1 MGGSARKVVLAIDG
15 GGTSTRSLAIDSSGM
30 ILGGGEGG
38 PSNHI
43 LAPWDV
49 VRASI
54 EAAING
60 GVEQAGLTPD
70 DVCCISLG
78 TAGIGP
84 NGEGKEVIEDLASEI
99 LPAEKVTATGDM
111 VIAYHGAIMGDCGV
125 VVNAGTG
132 SVVYGVSPR
141 GASRQVGGW
150 GHVLGDE
157 GSAYD
162 IAVRALR
169 AGARHFDG
177 RGPFT
182 TLVDRL
188 PEALEVSDFI
198 QVAFKIYGL
207 EMSREDISALAR
219 VVGEEAKGGDA
230 VSQQILRS
238 AGEELALAVAVAIRE
253 LGLEEAAVPVS
264 YIGSVFASGEC
275 IVRPFAEAVMMR
287 CPRATVLPPKFPA
300 VIGDAVSARH
310 RAAAEVSG
318 GHRGIHPRRE
328 GGGLAHLGTTA
339 DEYKELPRVAVTNR
353 NLRLAA
359 IVVAFGRRKAV
370 SCRSLVCAGTVDPVP
385 MRSNLLVVVCQRRRR
400 KATWSGDSIPSCWRD
415 SFFFSFQQR

>member
-1 MGGSARKVVLAIDG
+1 MSGGGQNVILAIDG
-15 GGTSTRSLAIDSSGM
+15 GGTSTRSLAIDSNGAVM
-30 ILGGGEGG
+30 GRGEGG

-54 EAAING
+54 EAAIHG
-60 GVEQAGLTPD
+60 ACKEAGLKAG
-70 DVCCISLG
+70 DVGCISLG

-84 NGEGKEVIEDLASEI
+84 NGEGKEVIEDLAREI
-99 LPAEKVTATGDM
+99 LPADKVMATGDM
-111 VIAYHGAIMGDCGV
+111 VIAFHGAVMGDFGV

-150 GHVLGDE
+150 GHILGDE

-182 TLVDRL
+182 TLVDRI
-188 PEALEVSDFI
+188 PEALEVSDYI

-207 EMSREDISALAR
+207 NMSREEISVLAR
-219 VVGEEAKGGDA
+219 AVDEEAKKGD
-230 VSQQILRS
+230 VISRQILRS

-253 LGLEEAAVPVS
+253 LGMEEMTVPVS
-264 YIGSVFASGEC
+264 YIGSVFDSGER
-275 IVRPFAEAVMMR
+275 IVRPFAETIMMR
-287 CPRATVLPPKFPA
+287 YPRAVVLPPKFPA
-300 VIGDAVSARH
+300 VIGAFV
-310 RAAAEVSG
+310 
-318 GHRGIHPRRE
+318 
-328 GGGLAHLGTTA
+328 LGA
-339 DEYKELPRVAVTNR
+339 KEIGWKISESLLMNIKK
-353 NLRLAA
+353 RLLS
-359 IVVAFGRRKAV
+359 R
-370 SCRSLVCAGTVDPVP
+370 
-385 MRSNLLVVVCQRRRR
+385 
-400 KATWSGDSIPSCWRD
+400 
-415 SFFFSFQQR
+415 

>member
-1 MGGSARKVVLAIDG
+1 MGNSARKAVLAIDG
-15 GGTSTRSLAIDSSGM
+15 GGTSTRSLAIDSSGA

-54 EAAING
+54 EAAIHG
-60 GVEQAGLTPD
+60 GMAQAGLTPEE
-70 DVCCISLG
+70 VCCISLG

-84 NGEGKEVIEDLASEI
+84 NGEGKEVIEDLTREI
-99 LPAEKVTATGDM
+99 LPVEKVTATGDM
-111 VIAYHGAIMGDCGV
+111 VIAYHGAIMGDRGV
-125 VVNAGTG
+125 VANAGTG
-132 SVVYGVSPR
+132 SVVYGVSPS

-207 EMSREDISALAR
+207 DMSREEISALAR
-219 VVGEEAKGGDA
+219 VVGEEAQGGDA

-253 LGLEEAAVPVS
+253 LGLEETAVPVS

-275 IVRPFAEAVMMR
+275 IVRPFAEAVLMR

-300 VIGDAVSARH
+300 VIGAFILGAR
-310 RAAAEVSG
+310 E
-318 GHRGIHPRRE
+318 
-328 GGGLAHLGTTA
+328 
-339 DEYKELPRVAVTNR
+339 
-353 NLRLAA
+353 
-359 IVVAFGRRKAV
+359 
-370 SCRSLVCAGTVDPVP
+370 AGWRITEP
-385 MRSNLLVVVCQRRRR
+385 LLMNIKKCLLSR
-400 KATWSGDSIPSCWRD
+400 
-415 SFFFSFQQR
+415 